1 MLRKPKTVYL
11 FPDEF
16 SSMRIGD
23 VMVKEVVSVDYK
35 TPVKEA
41 CKIMG
46 EKRIGSV
53 IVTREG
59 KPFGIFTER
68 DLLSRVLLEG
78 SLEEDVGKYSSTPLI
93 VISPDYDVREAA
105 RIMADMKIKRLV
117 VMEGEEVKGIFTAA
131 DLAKVI
137 AESPVEI

>member
-16 SSMRIGD
+16 SSMKIGD

>member
-1 MLRKPKTVYL
+1 
-11 FPDEF
+11 
-16 SSMRIGD
+16 MRIGD